1 MTLPCEHNGD
11 MPVTGDQIRDSL
23 RAVPFKPFR
32 LHLADQRAVEVF
44 HPDFAMV
51 SPNRRVLAVFLR
63 DSPDVCRRIDVHLI
77 VSIEDI
83 EEQPPA
89 SQQAA

>member
-1 MTLPCEHNGD
+1 M
-11 MPVTGDQIRDSL
+11 TGDQIRDSL

-51 SPNRRVLAVFLR
+51 SPNRRVVAVFLR
-63 DSPDVCRRIDVHLI
+63 DSPDVCSRIDVHLI

-89 SQQAA
+89 SQAA

>member
-44 HPDFAMV
+44 YPDFAMV

>member
-1 MTLPCEHNGD
+1 
-11 MPVTGDQIRDSL
+11 V
-23 RAVPFKPFR
+23 
-32 LHLADQRAVEVF
+32 VEVF
-44 HPDFAMV
+44 HPDFAMG
-51 SPNRRVLAVFLR
+51 SPNRRVVAVFLR

-77 VSIEDI
+77 VSIADI

>member
-1 MTLPCEHNGD
+1 

-32 LHLADQRAVEVF
+32 LHLADRRTVEVF

-51 SPNRRVLAVFLR
+51 SPNGRVVAVFLR
-63 DSPDVCRRIDVHLI
+63 DSPDVCRRIDVLLI

>member
-51 SPNRRVLAVFLR
+51 SPNRRVVAVFLR
-63 DSPDVCRRIDVHLI
+63 DSPDVCRRIDVHLV

>member
-1 MTLPCEHNGD
+1 

-51 SPNRRVLAVFLR
+51 SPNRRVVAVFLR

-83 EEQPPA
+83 EDQPPA

>member
-1 MTLPCEHNGD
+1 MSPEG
-11 MPVTGDQIRDSL
+11 IRKLL
-23 RAVPFKPFR
+23 RQQPFKPFR

>member
-1 MTLPCEHNGD
+1 
-11 MPVTGDQIRDSL
+11 MPVTGEQIRDSL

-32 LHLADQRAVEVF
+32 LHLADQRVVEVF

-51 SPNRRVLAVFLR
+51 SPSRRMVAVFPR
-63 DSPDVCRRIDVHLI
+63 DNPEVCRRIDVHLI

-83 EEQPPA
+83 EDQPSA
-89 SQQAA
+89 SQAA